1 MCAERA
7 ALVRPMAEDLRAAVV
22 QHIEGVHV
30 QISGRRRGRTAA
42 DRPHSG
48 PTLRLLTVRTASSVC
63 LILSNLAAQHG
74 RACEVQ
80 DVFTGSLIFL
90 SYSNV
95 QANPLYA
102 ARFAPFHRAE
112 ASPAAASTSATC
124 L

>member
-1 MCAERA
+1 MAACA
-7 ALVRPMAEDLRAAVV
+7 ALVLARRRGAARAGHSSTGRCHQRGSHEAAAEDLRAAVV

-80 DVFTGSLIFL
+80 NAFTGSLICDAC
-90 SYSNV
+90 S
-95 QANPLYA
+95 
-102 ARFAPFHRAE
+102 R
-112 ASPAAASTSATC
+112 
-124 L
+124 